1 MSSTWNWLILFWR
14 WREFQRDQTKF
25 SKHFKNKLQINV
37 FFRLMKRHFTEEL
50 QLNVQQGSVS
60 IKGRWK
66 KKDQKEKSL
75 FRYDKF
81 QNGKRS
87 TALLIKRRKIKK
99 WGDVLNGRN
108 EDYLSFIR
116 WHNFYIASIYE
127 TWVKNC

>member
-1 MSSTWNWLILFWR
+1 MC
-14 WREFQRDQTKF
+14 
-25 SKHFKNKLQINV
+25 NKEV
-37 FFRLMKRHFTEEL
+37 
-50 QLNVQQGSVS
+50 SVL
-60 IKGRWK
+60 KVDGK

-116 WHNFYIASIYE
+116 
-127 TWVKNC
+127 